1 MPSTL
6 TGRWL
11 TGKTVPPKGLL
22 IRFHSTVRPT
32 LPSFSVAPITATLFG
47 AKMARSASRS
57 KRSTSSVRSGPS
69 AGLAEAGFSLPFFS
83 VSASICVS

>member
-6 TGRWL
+6 GRLGL

-32 LPSFSVAPITATLFG
+32 LPGFSVAPMTATVFG
-47 AKMARSASRS
+47 AKN
-57 KRSTSSVRSGPS
+57 TSNGWLR
-69 AGLAEAGFSLPFFS
+69 
-83 VSASICVS
+83 